1 MRKVSTKFEEELENC
16 LSYLILEYKHCD
28 GFMEHTNPTLQTNIL
43 KKAHLAGILQLFK
56 GYSTQELL
64 LNLDNVALCQS
75 ILEFGSSLEDK

>member
-1 MRKVSTKFEEELENC
+1 MCEINTKFEEELESC
-16 LSYLILEYKHCD
+16 LSYLVMKHRHCD

-56 GYSTQELL
+56 GYTTQDLL

-75 ILEFGSSLEDK
+75 ILEFSSSLDDK